1 MNQEHAHQLQVGIE
15 AVKSREISNF
25 YFVACGGSLATLTP
39 AQYILDREIEIPSA
53 VYSSNE
59 FILRAPKALGPTSVV
74 ISCSHSGTTPETVQ
88 ATEFARSKGALT
100 ISLTHL
106 ADSPLWN
113 AAEYKLHYDW
123 GTDARAEDNNYGIL
137 YRLIFGI
144 LDALQPHEK
153 YAGAIASVETGLH
166 DAFERNKAMTLE
178 TAKAFGSQFKREP
191 LIYTMASGINYSHAY
206 SFAICLL
213 QEMQWIHSS
222 AIHAGEYF
230 HGPFEITD
238 YDVPF
243 IIIKG
248 IGETRPMDDRAH
260 DFCRKY
266 SDKIVLIDAET
277 FDMEGISADV
287 RNYFANLIA
296 GVVLRQYA
304 QYLSEFRGHP
314 LSVRRYMWKM
324 EY

>member
-1 MNQEHAHQLQVGIE
+1 MNQEHVNQLNKAVE
-15 AVKSREISNF
+15 AVKNRDVKNF
-25 YFVACGGSLATLTP
+25 YFVACGGSFATVSA
-39 AQYILDREIEIPSA
+39 AQYILDRETEIASA
-53 VYSSNE
+53 AYSSNE
-59 FILRAPKALGPTSVV
+59 FVHRLPKNSVV
-74 ISCSHSGTTPETVQ
+74 ITCSHSGNTPETVR
-88 ATEFARSKGALT
+88 ATELAREYGALT

-106 ADSPLWN
+106 IDSPLWN
-113 AAEYKLHYDW
+113 AAEIPLHYDW
-123 GTDARAEDNNYGIL
+123 KGESRAEESNSGIL
-137 YRLIFGI
+137 YRLTFGI
-144 LDALQPHEK
+144 LDILQSNEK
-153 YAGAIASVETGLH
+153 YSKAIAAIENELH
-166 DAFERNKAMTLE
+166 QVYKTNIENTKEAAQK
-178 TAKAFGSQFKREP
+178 FGSEYKRDP
-191 LIYTMASGINYSHAY
+191 IIYTMASGICYPEAY

-238 YDVPF
+238 FDVPF

-248 IGETRPMDDRAH
+248 IGETRPLDERAH

-277 FDMEGISADV
+277 FDWGGISPDV
-287 RNYFANLIA
+287 RNYFANLVA

-304 QYLSEFRGHP
+304 ESLAEFRGHP
-314 LSVRRYMWKM
+314 TTVRRYMWKM